1 MRKVALAILLITSL
15 LLPVSAQAATAKAG
29 AKCTKLKTTQVVG
42 TKKFTCIKSG
52 SKLVWDK
59 GVTIPKKTT
68 TKPPVVV
75 VKKAQTIEFPEMENA
90 YLSNIGLILTKAVTS
105 GGLSVTY
112 SASDAC
118 SFDAASN
125 TVLLNSVGKCSVTA
139 SQAGDANYLPA
150 PSITRT
156 FEIMKNEQV
165 IEVEEFEAQDLTESQ
180 GLDFSFTNEADTP
193 EVVITST
200 TTDVC
205 TVNGYSVAF
214 VAVGDCKLTFTKAGN
229 ASYDAAPT
237 INRTIEIFTS
247 VVTNSE
253 ESPAGL
259 GEEVINA
266 GISVTVDAINEEVS
280 DAICEAD
287 SSNEACLD
295 EDGTG
300 VFDAESESRYVEVV
314 LTITNNSDT
323 TWVADQLTLMSGDES
338 FDFASVYEI
347 DSIEGLELEA
357 GDSITGSYFVLVPN
371 ELDSAEAL
379 VIYGNTEEEVSFF
392 FKAKL

>member
-1 MRKVALAILLITSL
+1 MRKVALATLLITSL
-15 LLPVSAQAATAKAG
+15 LVPVSAQAATAKAG
-29 AKCTKLKTTQVVG
+29 AKCTKLKTTQIVG

-59 GVTIPKKTT
+59 GVAVPKAST
-68 TKPPVVV
+68 TKPPVAV
-75 VKKAQTIEFPEMENA
+75 VKKAQTIEFPAIENV
-90 YLSNIGLILTKAVTS
+90 YLANKALTMSKAIST
-105 GGLSVTY
+105 GGLSVSY
-112 SASDAC
+112 SASGAC
-118 SFDAASN
+118 SYDVASN
-125 TVLLNSVGKCSVTA
+125 SVLLNSIGKCSITA

-156 FEIMKNEQV
+156 FEVMKNQQS
-165 IEVEEFEAQDLTESQ
+165 IEVEEFEAQDLAEAQ
-180 GLDFSFTNEADTP
+180 GLNFTFTIEAGTP
-193 EVVITST
+193 KVVITST

-205 TVNGYSVAF
+205 TVNGDAVTF

-229 ASYDAAPT
+229 ATYEAAPMV
-237 INRTIEIFTS
+237 NRTIEIISS
-247 VVTNSE
+247 VVPGTE

-259 GEEVINA
+259 GEEVIID

-280 DAICEAD
+280 DAVCEAD

-300 VFDAESESRYVEVV
+300 VFDAESDSRYVEVV
-314 LTITNNSDT
+314 LTITNDSDA
-323 TWVADQLTLMSGDES
+323 TWVADQLTLMFGDES
-338 FDFASVYEI
+338 FDFTSVYEI
-347 DSIEGLELEA
+347 DTIEGLELEA
-357 GDSITGSYFVLVPN
+357 GDSITGSYFVLLPN
-371 ELDSAEAL
+371 ELDSSEAL

>member
-1 MRKVALAILLITSL
+1 MRKVALATLLITSL
-15 LLPVSAQAATAKAG
+15 LVPVSAQAATAKAG

-68 TKPPVVV
+68 TKPPL
-75 VKKAQTIEFPEMENA
+75 VKKTQTIEFPEIENA
-90 YLSNIGLILTKAVTS
+90 YLSNIGLILTIAVTS
-105 GGLSVTY
+105 AGLSVTY
-112 SASDAC
+112 SASGAC

-165 IEVEEFEAQDLTESQ
+165 IEVEEFEAQDLAESQ
-180 GLDFSFTNEADTP
+180 GLNFSFTNEADTP
-193 EVVITST
+193 GVVITST
-200 TTDVC
+200 TKDVC
-205 TVNGYSVAF
+205 TVNGYAVAF

-300 VFDAESESRYVEVV
+300 VFDTESESRYVEVV

-323 TWVADQLTLMSGDES
+323 TWTADQFILMFGDES
-338 FDFASVYEI
+338 FDFTSVNEI

-357 GDSITGSYFVLVPN
+357 GDSITRSYFVLVPN
-371 ELDSAEAL
+371 EFDSGRL
-379 VIYGNTEEEVSFF
+379 
-392 FKAKL
+392 

>member
-1 MRKVALAILLITSL
+1 MRKVALATLLITSL

-29 AKCTKLKTTQVVG
+29 AKCTKLKTTQIVG
-42 TKKFTCIKSG
+42 SKKFTCIKSG

-59 GVTIPKKTT
+59 GVAVPKAPT

-75 VKKAQTIEFPEMENA
+75 VKKAQTIEFPAIENV
-90 YLSNIGLILTKAVTS
+90 YLANKALAMSKAIST
-105 GGLSVTY
+105 GGLSVSY
-112 SASDAC
+112 SASGAC
-118 SFDAASN
+118 SYDAASN
-125 TVLLNSVGKCSVTA
+125 SVLLNSIGKCSITA

-156 FEIMKNEQV
+156 FEVMKNQQS
-165 IEVEEFEAQDLTESQ
+165 IEVEEFEAQDLAEAQ
-180 GLDFSFTNEADTP
+180 GLNFTFTIEAGTP
-193 EVVITST
+193 KVVITST

-205 TVNGYSVAF
+205 TVNGDAVTF

-229 ASYDAAPT
+229 ATYEAAPMVT
-237 INRTIEIFTS
+237 RTIEIISS
-247 VVTNSE
+247 VVPGTE

-259 GEEVINA
+259 GEEVIID

-280 DAICEAD
+280 DAVCEAD

-295 EDGTG
+295 EDGAG

-314 LTITNNSDT
+314 LTITNDSDA
-323 TWVADQLTLMSGDES
+323 TWVADQLTLMFGDES
-338 FDFASVYEI
+338 FDFTSVYEI
-347 DSIEGLELEA
+347 DTIEGLELEA

-379 VIYGNTEEEVSFF
+379 IIYGNTEEEITFF
-392 FKAKL
+392 FKAKI

>member
-1 MRKVALAILLITSL
+1 MRKIALATLLIASL
-15 LLPVSAQAATAKAG
+15 LVPVSAQAATAKAG

-68 TKPPVVV
+68 PKPPVVV

-90 YLSNIGLILTKAVTS
+90 FLSNKGLILTKAVSS

-112 SASDAC
+112 SASGAC

-125 TVLLNSVGKCSVTA
+125 TVLLNSAGNCSVTA
-139 SQAGDANYLPA
+139 SQAGDANYLAA

-156 FEIMKNEQV
+156 FEIMKDEQV
-165 IEVEEFEAQDLTESQ
+165 IEVEEFEAQDLAESQ
-180 GLDFSFTNEADTP
+180 GLNFSFTNEADTP

-200 TTDVC
+200 TKDVC
-205 TVNGYSVAF
+205 TVDGYAVAF
-214 VAVGDCKLTFTKAGN
+214 IAVGDCKLTFTKAGN
-229 ASYDAAPT
+229 ASYQAAPT

-280 DAICEAD
+280 EAVCEAY
-287 SSNEACLD
+287 SSNEGCLD
-295 EDGTG
+295 EDGVGFLDTELNAR
-300 VFDAESESRYVEVV
+300 FVEVV
-314 LTITNNSDT
+314 LTVTNNSET
-323 TWVADQLTLMSGDES
+323 TWIADQLTLMFGDDS
-338 FDFASVYEI
+338 YDFTPVYEI
-347 DSIEGLELEA
+347 DTIEGLELEA
-357 GDSITGSYFVLVPN
+357 GDSITGSYFVLLPN
-371 ELDSAEAL
+371 DLDSAESL
-379 VIYGNTEEEVSFF
+379 IIYGNTEEEVSFF
-392 FKAKL
+392 FKAK